1 MHLFRGQLRKLI
13 RRPATRWSLVALG
26 GLLVL
31 VYGAVVGA
39 NAQMTDPESREGLEA
54 LLTFPDAYELLLS
67 VLITLG
73 GMAAATYAGMV
84 RGGDFVWRTFGTV
97 VARGES
103 RNRYVAAE
111 FLAVA
116 LLAGVAF
123 VLLLAFGVVLAAV
136 GSLAL
141 GYGATGIADPDTLV
155 NLGLTAIL
163 GWYSIA
169 IQASFGLAAAAVTRS
184 PLAGV
189 VVIVALYFVEQLAPI
204 VVPVDLLVYAPL
216 AATAAVASGSRD
228 LGTATSAEDLLKPL
242 LIASAYFAAALVVA
256 FAASRRAELE

>member
-13 RRPATRWSLVALG
+13 HRPATRWSLVALG

-31 VYGAVVGA
+31 LYGGVVGA
-39 NAQMTDPESREGLEA
+39 TAQLTDSEGRAGLEP
-54 LLTFPDAYELLLS
+54 LLVFPDAYEIIVS

-84 RGGDFVWRTFGTV
+84 RGGDFTWRTFGTV

-103 RNRYVAAE
+103 RSRYVAAE
-111 FLAVA
+111 YLAIA

-123 VLLLAFGVVLAAV
+123 VLLLVFGTLVAAV
-136 GSLAL
+136 ASLAL
-141 GYGATGIADPDTLV
+141 GYGASGVGDPETLV
-155 NLGLTAIL
+155 NLGLTSVL

-169 IQASFGLAAAAVTRS
+169 VQASFGLAAAAVTRS

-189 VVIVALYFVEQLAPI
+189 VVIVALFFVEQLAPI
-204 VVPVDLLVYAPL
+204 VVPVDVLAYAPL
-216 AATAAVASGSRD
+216 AATAAVASGARD
-228 LGTATSAEDLLKPL
+228 LGTTASAEDLLKPL
-242 LIASAYFAAALVVA
+242 LIASAYFAAALLVA
-256 FAASRRAELE
+256 FGASRRVDLE